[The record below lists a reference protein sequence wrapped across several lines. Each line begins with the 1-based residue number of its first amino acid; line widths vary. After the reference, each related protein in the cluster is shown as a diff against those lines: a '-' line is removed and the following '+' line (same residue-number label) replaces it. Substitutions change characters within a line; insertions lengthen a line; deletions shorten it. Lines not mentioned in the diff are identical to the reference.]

1 VREILEEKE
10 QAILSELTK
19 LFEIAQTKARDI
31 FEHYTIPSELFK
43 KLGISIQKV
52 NYSFFAQE
60 QKKEK
65 TPRKGGTHDGGKDK
79 VEVIPPTFKKI

>member
-1 VREILEEKE
+1 
-10 QAILSELTK
+10 
-19 LFEIAQTKARDI
+19 
-31 FEHYTIPSELFK
+31 LFK